1 MVNLVNAF
9 LSPDWRYPKSPDWR
23 RCGMQNRIR
32 KLRLDRGLTLDQ
44 LAERAGTTLQQLSRL
59 ERAERRLTDEWMTRL
74 SNALGVR
81 PVDLLPDSGP
91 DTREFL
97 QNPEEVGW
105 IKFWRL
111 LSDDERL
118 MMIAFAKAKGIE
130 ILSDKPKKRRA

>member
-111 LSDDERL
+111 LSDDERM